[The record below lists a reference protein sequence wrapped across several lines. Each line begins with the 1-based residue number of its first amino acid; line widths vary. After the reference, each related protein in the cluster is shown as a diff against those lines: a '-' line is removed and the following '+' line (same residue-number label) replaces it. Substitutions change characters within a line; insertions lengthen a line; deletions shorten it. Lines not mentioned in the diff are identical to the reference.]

1 MEVKFK
7 IATWN
12 LCLGLVN
19 KKDYVDEIMNKEQL
33 DVCCM
38 QETEILPDYDH
49 NLLSTRNYTLLIEN
63 NDHKSRSGMYIRNGT
78 SYTRKETL
86 EDKNAGL
93 IIVDIKLKHNYRII
107 NVYRSFNPPGGITQ
121 RAMFSKQLQLIKTA
135 IEENQSVR
143 PIVLGDFN
151 LDENK
156 KYLNDYSHRL
166 YYEELIDT
174 FDPLG
179 LIQIVDFN
187 TWSRLV
193 NGVWRKSLL
202 DHVYVKDITTVDNLE
217 PNEVLTGDH
226 ILLTFT
232 IEGNVNKPSISHK
245 RNWIKY
251 SKANLITEINKHTW
265 NNDITTVQDLWND
278 YENKLS
284 LISDMVAPITEYTS
298 NESTISKQIP
308 NIIRRKMRLRKR
320 LLYKLKTRPDDDLKK
335 RLKNL
340 DTEIK
345 QFHYTRLRK
354 KIRKDI
360 RPGNSKS
367 LWRAVGIAKNMNTD
381 ELPETMYYNGVE
393 IDNKELQEAFAEHFE
408 EKISTLI
415 NNAVISQNVY
425 NGSEKIRT
433 NDKNFMT
440 PDKVLESMKGLKVK
454 NCEGCDLIPQR
465 ILADG
470 IESLIDPFSKLFNQI
485 YTQKTIPEQWKMAKI
500 TPVFKKGKK
509 EEISNYRPISNLNSA
524 SKIFER
530 LILIRINEI
539 EQEMNVDLTGESQ
552 HGFKKNKSTTTASIS
567 IQMALAKALEQGHFA
582 LMASLDLSSAF
593 DVVNI
598 NLLLKRMKI
607 MGIPKDV
614 LDLTEIWLRDRS
626 YYITCKG
633 RNSFIK
639 KSNVGTIQGS
649 ILGPLLYAI
658 FVSPLFDMT
667 PFHAFADDN
676 QIITSSHD
684 INQIKTDMEAKL
696 EIMTKWLRESGL
708 IVNEQKTE
716 LCLFHKSPQAAIDI
730 VINNVVVSSTNTI
743 NVLGIT
749 FDSMMKW
756 DHQVSRAIKNS
767 RKALHAIKLIK
778 KNFSKDELKQLL
790 TSNFYSILYYNSE
803 VWHIPTIHSNLKQQ
817 LLAASSTGL
826 RLLGSRCDVRISY
839 DRLHNY
845 NGRATPA
852 DMMKYKHSL
861 QLYKNF
867 NDNSQN
873 ETWLRLNFQQNYNQR
888 NEFVIITDTSMNRIG
903 KNLMINRLNLI
914 NGKIK
919 YDWLNLSFESYKLKC
934 KETFLTK
941 TYK

>member
-1 MEVKFK
+1 
-7 IATWN
+7 
-12 LCLGLVN
+12 
-19 KKDYVDEIMNKEQL
+19 
-33 DVCCM
+33 
-38 QETEILPDYDH
+38 
-49 NLLSTRNYTLLIEN
+49 
-63 NDHKSRSGMYIRNGT
+63 
-78 SYTRKETL
+78 
-86 EDKNAGL
+86 
-93 IIVDIKLKHNYRII
+93 
-107 NVYRSFNPPGGITQ
+107 
-121 RAMFSKQLQLIKTA
+121 
-135 IEENQSVR
+135 
-143 PIVLGDFN
+143 
-151 LDENK
+151 
-156 KYLNDYSHRL
+156 
-166 YYEELIDT
+166 
-174 FDPLG
+174 
-179 LIQIVDFN
+179 
-187 TWSRLV
+187 
-193 NGVWRKSLL
+193 
-202 DHVYVKDITTVDNLE
+202 
-217 PNEVLTGDH
+217 
-226 ILLTFT
+226 
-232 IEGNVNKPSISHK
+232 
-245 RNWIKY
+245 
-251 SKANLITEINKHTW
+251 
-265 NNDITTVQDLWND
+265 
-278 YENKLS
+278 
-284 LISDMVAPITEYTS
+284 
-298 NESTISKQIP
+298 
-308 NIIRRKMRLRKR
+308 MRLRKR
-320 LLYKLKTRPDDDLKK
+320 LLHKLKTRPDDDLKK

-345 QFHYTRLRK
+345 QFHSTRLRK

-500 TPVFKKGKK
+500 TPLFKKGKK

-826 RLLGSRCDVRISY
+826 RLLGSRCDIRISY

-914 NGKIK
+914 NGK
-919 YDWLNLSFESYKLKC
+919 NM
-934 KETFLTK
+934 
-941 TYK
+941 

>member
-1 MEVKFK
+1 M
-7 IATWN
+7 
-12 LCLGLVN
+12 
-19 KKDYVDEIMNKEQL
+19 
-33 DVCCM
+33 
-38 QETEILPDYDH
+38 
-49 NLLSTRNYTLLIEN
+49 
-63 NDHKSRSGMYIRNGT
+63 
-78 SYTRKETL
+78 
-86 EDKNAGL
+86 
-93 IIVDIKLKHNYRII
+93 
-107 NVYRSFNPPGGITQ
+107 
-121 RAMFSKQLQLIKTA
+121 
-135 IEENQSVR
+135 
-143 PIVLGDFN
+143 
-151 LDENK
+151 
-156 KYLNDYSHRL
+156 
-166 YYEELIDT
+166 
-174 FDPLG
+174 
-179 LIQIVDFN
+179 
-187 TWSRLV
+187 
-193 NGVWRKSLL
+193 

-345 QFHYTRLRK
+345 QFHSTRLRK

-381 ELPETMYYNGVE
+381 ELPETMYHNGVE
-393 IDNKELQEAFAEHFE
+393 IDNNELQEAFAEHFD

-470 IESLIDPFSKLFNQI
+470 IESLIDPYSKLFNRI

-826 RLLGSRCDVRISY
+826 RLLGSRCDIRISY